1 MTGMA
6 DNVGARDVAR
16 RISARPTFRP
26 RDLNRAAARTAGLL
40 LLTGGGAAFLIRLL
54 DLQPVVTGATPAI
67 ALCFALSGLSLW
79 LHAGGVARGVPLV
92 LRMAAAAAVLALGL
106 LSVLQYGIGAGSS
119 VVSGM
124 SVAAAA
130 GFALLGAALLCLE
143 SGVSR
148 VRQAALLLT
157 LLLAALSFF
166 ELVAYLYGAA
176 ALGREAAHSWPA
188 LPDALLLGAAA
199 IGLTARQVGS
209 RPLDMPVWT
218 GSGTRIAR
226 RLLPF
231 AVVAPVLIGWLTL
244 QVAADAR
251 AIAAMIALLVTASV
265 LALAGLS
272 WKTAVAV
279 SRADRARQQA
289 GAAANQDL
297 VRHAILFQKARDG
310 MVVFDEHRNICE
322 TNASFVSML
331 GCLPHEVMSQHPWDW
346 DVNAPSEEEFVAAWP
361 AMPETSGR
369 IETQFRRKSGEIID
383 VEITYTPTV
392 LGGGRYLYCS
402 YRDVTAR
409 KNAERSLRDSE
420 ERFRRALA
428 NIPDV
433 VVMYDCELRIRYI
446 NNATR
451 AITGMP
457 ASDLIGRR
465 DYEVLPPEVCD
476 AYLPTLREALET
488 KLIRKVETEITLPRG
503 GTRALRITCV
513 PLIDRSG
520 DVREVLGITHDFT
533 DRKRAESAI
542 RESEA
547 RYRELVEQAPDGIFI
562 CDSEGV
568 LMLANTRCCELLG
581 YTPEELVKKQGA
593 ELFSEEDAD
602 LIASRT
608 AVLSSGKGLRYER
621 MMKRKDGSTF
631 PAEVSI
637 KMLESGRMQVLFH
650 DITARRRQERK
661 IARLSRIHSVLSGI
675 NSAIVRH
682 RNRQDLFGE
691 TCRIAVEAGEF
702 KLAWIG
708 RNDPATGRLEMLAQA
723 GLPAR
728 SGDEGIAVGAAVDL
742 MPDGPARFALQEKR
756 PVYDND
762 ISRSL
767 HLSKMRRMAIRV
779 GAKAVIALPLT
790 VDGGVFG
797 LLVLYAAAATDE
809 QATVARIGPD
819 TFAIATSCSWEAA
832 ETVHALEQLNERV
845 FREPLVLNEEVLRV
859 SATSGVA
866 LFPAD
871 GRDAHALVSNAEASL
886 RDAKNRNLRHLL
898 YSPEI
903 NEKVADLVRLENR
916 LRLALKHDEILMWY
930 QPKIS
935 VRGRELTGFEAL
947 MRWHDGQSGQIVQ
960 PSEFI
965 PVMEQTGLIL
975 EAGER
980 VLETVAADCEGWA
993 AADLKVKR
1001 IAVNVSLLQVRDGNF
1016 VEAIVAAQNLVRNV
1030 GVELELEL
1038 TESVIMEDPDSIVP
1052 KLQALRDLGVLIAV
1066 DDFGTGY
1073 SSLAYIARLPIHA
1086 LKVDRSFVAGMAGD
1100 ESSLAIVK
1108 SIISLAHSLGLTV
1121 IAEGVESAAQADLLE
1136 QLNCDEMQG
1145 YLLSPPV
1152 APENVPV
1159 LAGRFDRST

>member
-1 MTGMA
+1 
-6 DNVGARDVAR
+6 
-16 RISARPTFRP
+16 
-26 RDLNRAAARTAGLL
+26 
-40 LLTGGGAAFLIRLL
+40 
-54 DLQPVVTGATPAI
+54 
-67 ALCFALSGLSLW
+67 
-79 LHAGGVARGVPLV
+79 
-92 LRMAAAAAVLALGL
+92 
-106 LSVLQYGIGAGSS
+106 
-119 VVSGM
+119 
-124 SVAAAA
+124 
-130 GFALLGAALLCLE
+130 
-143 SGVSR
+143 
-148 VRQAALLLT
+148 
-157 LLLAALSFF
+157 
-166 ELVAYLYGAA
+166 
-176 ALGREAAHSWPA
+176 
-188 LPDALLLGAAA
+188 
-199 IGLTARQVGS
+199 
-209 RPLDMPVWT
+209 
-218 GSGTRIAR
+218 
-226 RLLPF
+226 
-231 AVVAPVLIGWLTL
+231 
-244 QVAADAR
+244 
-251 AIAAMIALLVTASV
+251 
-265 LALAGLS
+265 
-272 WKTAVAV
+272 
-279 SRADRARQQA
+279 
-289 GAAANQDL
+289 
-297 VRHAILFQKARDG
+297 
-310 MVVFDEHRNICE
+310 MVVFDEDRNICE

-331 GCLPHEVMSQHPWDW
+331 GCLPHEVMSLHPWDW

-369 IETQFRRKSGEIID
+369 IETQFRRKNGEIID

-409 KNAERSLRDSE
+409 KNVERSLRDSE

-433 VVMYDCELRIRYI
+433 VVMYDRELRIRYI

-488 KLIRKVETEITLPRG
+488 KLIRKVETEITLPQG

-547 RYRELVEQAPDGIFI
+547 RYRELVEQAADGIFI

-593 ELFSEEDAD
+593 ELLSEEDAD

-621 MMKRKDGSTF
+621 MMKRKDGGTF
-631 PAEVSI
+631 PAEVSV

-702 KLAWIG
+702 KMAWIG

-728 SGDEGIAVGAAVDL
+728 SGNEGIAVGAAVDL

-767 HLSKMRRMAIRV
+767 HLSKMRRMAIRG

-790 VDGGVFG
+790 ADGGVFG
-797 LLVLYAAAATDE
+797 LLVLYAAERHAFDDEELKLLKELAGDISYALEFISKEERVEYLAYYDPLTGLPNRSLFFDTLKQQLAAANGDEGKVVLQLMDINRFSMINETFGRDGGDTLMALIAQRLKAATDE
-809 QATVARIGPD
+809 QDTVARIGPD

-871 GRDAHALVSNAEASL
+871 GKDAHTLVSNAEASL
-886 RDAKNRNLRHLL
+886 RDAKNRNLRHLF

-903 NEKVADLVRLENR
+903 NEKVGDLVRLENR

-935 VRGRELTGFEAL
+935 VRGRELKGFEAL

-975 EAGER
+975 EAGQR
-980 VLETVAADCEGWA
+980 ALATVAADCESWA
-993 AADLKVKR
+993 AANLRVKR

-1016 VEAIVAAQNLVRNV
+1016 VEAIVAAQNLVRNA

-1038 TESVIMEDPDSIVP
+1038 TESVIMEDPESIVP

-1159 LAGRFDRST
+1159 LARRFDRST